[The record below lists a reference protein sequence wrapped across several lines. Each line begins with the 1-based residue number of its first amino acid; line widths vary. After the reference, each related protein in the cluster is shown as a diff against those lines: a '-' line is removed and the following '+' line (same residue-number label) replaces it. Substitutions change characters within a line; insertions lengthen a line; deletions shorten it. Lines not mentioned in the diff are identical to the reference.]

1 MVLIVIYFSRIL
13 MIVFGL
19 ELCFFPKL
27 HSILAYTLSNIKIM
41 WLQRL
46 HMRIGEFF
54 WKEEKDEGI
63 NPRQKR

>member
-1 MVLIVIYFSRIL
+1 